1 MQFTQKFFWLIVLGA
16 IALGFVWPAPGLLFQ
31 PYLMYLLMVMMFLSC
46 LKINIKDMKMALPM
60 WWRYLV
66 LMALIF
72 ILPTVLI
79 FLCKSLFSPQIFIG
93 LIIAAAVPSAVSVV
107 FMSDLLGGE
116 PAKALVA
123 STLAHLVSP
132 LVTPFLVLIFAGQ
145 TIGVDFWAMFILI
158 LKLVFIP
165 LLLAQIVRYFK
176 AHEFFIK
183 KVSFL
188 NTFLLLVLIWGIV
201 APAQSMVLNNL
212 REVAVATVVVILVI
226 LAEIIIS
233 IWFGRTK
240 KEDITWSVVD
250 LYKNFTL
257 SSVIALSMFGPLA
270 VLGSVVYSIADNIM
284 IVPLQW
290 WAGRKKK

>member
-1 MQFTQKFFWLIVLGA
+1 MNFTQKFFWLIVLGA

-123 STLAHLVSP
+123 STLAHLLSP

>member
-1 MQFTQKFFWLIVLGA
+1 MKFTQKFFWLIVLGA
-16 IALGFVWPAPGLLFQ
+16 IALGFIWPVPGLLFQ

-66 LMALIF
+66 LLVLIF

-132 LVTPFLVLIFAGQ
+132 VITPLLVLIFAGQ
-145 TIGVDFWAMFILI
+145 TISVNFWAMFILI
-158 LKLVFIP
+158 LKLVFVP
-165 LLLAQIVRYFK
+165 LLLAQVVRYFN

-212 REVAVATVVVILVI
+212 REVVVATVVVILVI
-226 LAEIIIS
+226 LVEIIIS

-257 SSVIALSMFGPLA
+257 SSVIALSMFGRLA

>member
-16 IALGFVWPAPGLLFQ
+16 IAMGFVWPAPGLLFQ

-66 LMALIF
+66 LLVLIF

-123 STLAHLVSP
+123 STLAHLASP
-132 LVTPFLVLIFAGQ
+132 VITPLLVLIFAGQ
-145 TIGVDFWAMFILI
+145 TISVNFWAMFILI

-165 LLLAQIVRYFK
+165 LLLAQIIRYFK

-212 REVAVATVVVILVI
+212 REVVMAMVVVILVI